1 MQASLFRHALILG
14 LLTAIGPFAIDMY
27 LPALPA
33 IGRSL
38 NAEPHLVLATL
49 TVFFVSFG
57 SFQVV
62 FGALSD
68 IVGRQPPLYFGL
80 SLFLVT
86 SVGCALATDI
96 YMLIGLRVLQGIAA
110 AASIVIPGAMVRDLH
125 TGLEATKLMSLLML
139 VFGVCP
145 ILAPSVGSVLIG
157 LWDWRAI
164 FWFIALS
171 AFVGLILVATALKET
186 RSPQARARSSVKTS
200 FEGFRTLFL
209 DRHFVAL
216 AIGSGFALAGV
227 FVYLGASSFVLIDHY
242 GLSPMAYS
250 IAFSANAAG
259 LFGSAQLNGWLGA
272 RFPLPLIVRVAATAY
287 AAVMVNLCIL
297 VFMGVER
304 LEVILVILFVGFVFV
319 GQIMPITT
327 VLVMHDHGSIAG
339 AAYSLLGTIRL
350 IVGGAAIAVS
360 GYFADGTAWPMI
372 AGVAFCAVIAF
383 VMVQL
388 TLGGAKRAVRSAPA
402 E

>member
-1 MQASLFRHALILG
+1 MQVSLFRHALILG

-49 TVFFVSFG
+49 TVFFIAFG

-68 IVGRQPPLYFGL
+68 IVGRKPPLYFGL

-86 SVGCALATDI
+86 SIGCALATDI
-96 YMLIGLRVLQGIAA
+96 YMLIGLRALQGIAA
-110 AASIVIPGAMVRDLH
+110 AASIVIPGAVVRDLH

-145 ILAPSVGSVLIG
+145 ILAPSVGGILIG
-157 LWDWRAI
+157 LWDWRAV

-171 AFVGLILVATALKET
+171 AFVGLVLVATLLKET
-186 RSPQARARSSVKTS
+186 RTPAARAKSSIKTS
-200 FEGFRTLFL
+200 FVAVGSLLL

-216 AIGSGFALAGV
+216 SLSSGFALAGV
-227 FVYLGASSFVLIDHY
+227 FVYLGGSSFVLIDHY
-242 GLSPMAYS
+242 GLSPIAYS

-259 LFGSAQLNGWLGA
+259 LFGSAQLNGWLGK
-272 RFPLPLIVRVAATAY
+272 RFPLARIVRLASAAY
-287 AAVMVNLCIL
+287 ATVMVALFIFVL
-297 VFMGVER
+297 LGLER
-304 LEVILVILFVGFVFV
+304 LEVILVLLFVGFVFV

-327 VLVMHDHGSIAG
+327 VVAMDEHGSIAG

-350 IVGGAAIAVS
+350 IVGGVAIAMS
-360 GYFADGTAWPMI
+360 GYFADGTMRPMI
-372 AGVAFCAVIAF
+372 AGIAFCAVTAF
-383 VMVQL
+383 VL
-388 TLGGAKRAVRSAPA
+388 YRFTLGRPREAANAARAG
-402 E
+402 

>member
-1 MQASLFRHALILG
+1 MQSPLFRLALIFG

-49 TVFFVSFG
+49 TVFFIAFG

-68 IVGRQPPLYFGL
+68 IVGRKPPLYFGL

-86 SVGCALATDI
+86 SIGCALATDV

-145 ILAPSVGSVLIG
+145 ILAPSVGSVLIE

-164 FWFIALS
+164 FWFIALA
-171 AFVGLILVATALKET
+171 AFVGLILVATVLKET
-186 RSPQARARSSVKTS
+186 RLPAARAKSTVKTS
-200 FEGFRTLFL
+200 FEALRTLLL

-216 AIGSGFALAGV
+216 SLGSGFALAGV

-242 GLSPMAYS
+242 GLSPIAYS
-250 IAFSANAAG
+250 VAFSANAAG

-272 RFPLPLIVRVAATAY
+272 RFPLPQIVRVAATGY
-287 AAVMVNLCIL
+287 AAVMVTLCIL

-327 VLVMHDHGSIAG
+327 VLAMHEHGSIAG

-350 IVGGAAIAVS
+350 IVGGAAIAIS
-360 GYFADGTAWPMI
+360 GYFADGTARPMI
-372 AGVAFCAVIAF
+372 AGIAFCAVTAF
-383 VMVQL
+383 VLCHL
-388 TLGGAKRAVRSAPA
+388 TLGRTRRATGAAPA

>member
-68 IVGRQPPLYFGL
+68 IVGRKPPLYFGL

-171 AFVGLILVATALKET
+171 AFVGLILVATVLKET

-200 FEGFRTLFL
+200 FEGFRILFL

-287 AAVMVNLCIL
+287 AAVMVTLCII

-372 AGVAFCAVIAF
+372 AGVAFCAVVAF

>member
-1 MQASLFRHALILG
+1 MQTSLVRSALILG

-33 IGRSL
+33 IGRNL

-49 TVFFVSFG
+49 TVFFIAFG

-68 IVGRQPPLYFGL
+68 IVGRKPPLYFGL
-80 SLFLVT
+80 SLFLLT
-86 SVGCALATDI
+86 SIGCALATDI

-110 AASIVIPGAMVRDLH
+110 AASIVIPGAVVRDLH

-157 LWDWRAI
+157 LWDWRAV
-164 FWFIALS
+164 FWFIALA
-171 AFVGLILVATALKET
+171 AFVGLVLVATLLKET
-186 RSPQARARSSVKTS
+186 RSPAARAKSSIKTS
-200 FEGFRTLFL
+200 FEAFGSLL
-209 DRHFVAL
+209 MDRHFVGL
-216 AIGSGFALAGV
+216 SLNSGFALAGV
-227 FVYLGASSFVLIDHY
+227 FVYLGGSSFVLIDHY
-242 GLSPMAYS
+242 GLSPMSYS

-272 RFPLPLIVRVAATAY
+272 RFPLAQIVRVAATAY
-287 AAVMVNLCIL
+287 AVIMVTLFAL
-297 VFMGVER
+297 VFFGVER
-304 LEVILVILFVGFVFV
+304 LEVILVLLFVGFVFV

-327 VLVMHDHGSIAG
+327 VLAMHEHGSIAG

-350 IVGGAAIAVS
+350 IIGGAAIAVS
-360 GYFADGTAWPMI
+360 GYFADGTAGPMI
-372 AGVAFCAVIAF
+372 AGVAFCAVTAF
-383 VMVQL
+383 VLCQL
-388 TLGGAKRAVRSAPA
+388 TLGGAKRAAGTARAG
-402 E
+402 